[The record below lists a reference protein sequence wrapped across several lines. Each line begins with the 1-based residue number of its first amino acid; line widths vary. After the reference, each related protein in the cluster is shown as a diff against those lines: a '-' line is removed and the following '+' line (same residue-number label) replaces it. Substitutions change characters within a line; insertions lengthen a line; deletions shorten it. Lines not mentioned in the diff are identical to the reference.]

1 MSLRL
6 TQRVVEFDLVPG
18 RGPNL
23 CSLPVLRYHWLYSF
37 RLHFTMAS
45 TGATSTTESITN
57 SISDAANY
65 VAETA
70 KSYTAGASKEGNKYV
85 FRKVVKMSSYRP
97 EADLFLLPVIQG
109 GR

>member
-1 MSLRL
+1 
-6 TQRVVEFDLVPG
+6 
-18 RGPNL
+18 
-23 CSLPVLRYHWLYSF
+23 
-37 RLHFTMAS
+37 MAS

-85 FRKVVKMSSYRP
+85 FRKVQNVFFP
-97 EADLFLLPVIQG
+97 TWN
-109 GR
+109 